1 MDLKAQIQSLIDN
14 APQDGITPTLVA
26 AIAPALSAIAHKLSH
41 SQYYILQNLDE
52 EWVLTTLSNRG
63 NPQEE
68 KQVIYAFPTLQDIPR
83 SYSAGL
89 DPQVIAAPIPVTHIL
104 FQLLALEP
112 VDSIVFFDTAS
123 TNTNGIEV
131 KRTDLQHLVQQQLQQ
146 NQTKNQ
152 VPPDIA

>member
-1 MDLKAQIQSLIDN
+1 
-14 APQDGITPTLVA
+14 
-26 AIAPALSAIAHKLSH
+26 IAHKLSH

-52 EWVLTTLSNRG
+52 ELVLTTLSNRG

-146 NQTKNQ
+146 NQPKNQ